1 MSIGKAIAI
10 FEHLDSDEY
19 TIEEKCWAIY
29 LVLSM
34 ETTNSITKQKFK
46 EALAWL
52 WNQLFELKDG
62 GGA

>member
-1 MSIGKAIAI
+1 MNIGKAIAI
-10 FEHLDSDEY
+10 FEQLDSDEY
-19 TIEEKCWAIY
+19 TIEEKGLAIH

-46 EALAWL
+46 EALAWS